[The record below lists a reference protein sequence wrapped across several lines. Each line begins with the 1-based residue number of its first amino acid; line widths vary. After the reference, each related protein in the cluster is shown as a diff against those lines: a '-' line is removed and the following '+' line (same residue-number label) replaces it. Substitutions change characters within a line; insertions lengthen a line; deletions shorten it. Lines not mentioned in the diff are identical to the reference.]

1 MIVYYTAESYG
12 LEEME
17 ENEAT
22 VEIVE
27 EIVIDTGSSDKEYS
41 TQMSGQ
47 TNSRMIRDLDGEK
60 KVENQIARKPK
71 TRGKQD
77 KGALT
82 QDQGSEELQAMH
94 Q

>member
-1 MIVYYTAESYG
+1 MIVYYAAESYG

-60 KVENQIARKPK
+60 KVENQIARKPN

-94 Q
+94 E